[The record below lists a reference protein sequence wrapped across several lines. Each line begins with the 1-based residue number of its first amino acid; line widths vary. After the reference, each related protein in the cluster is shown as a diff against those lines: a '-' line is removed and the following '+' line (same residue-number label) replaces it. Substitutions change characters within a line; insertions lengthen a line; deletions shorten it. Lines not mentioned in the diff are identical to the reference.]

1 MTCFLRSLQV
11 SYTTACRLQV
21 FTILLF
27 LMTSAT
33 LFGDVYRIKK
43 GDNLLI
49 AVIGQPEYSQSVMVR
64 EDGRI
69 SYFGGDLQVA
79 GKTAEEVNQII
90 RDFLLKEN
98 LVNNPVI
105 MVSPISQENSVYV
118 GGAVTTPGR
127 YVISPETDIDLS
139 RAIALAGGMTENAD
153 VQQVQLIR
161 FNAAKKLSETITSE
175 DLTPEK
181 PSAFI
186 ETYNLSVDQ
195 RYRDIRVNTKDL
207 VYVMPL
213 SVIEVQGEVK
223 TPGKLFIRDKISIAN
238 ALARAGGFTEEADLT
253 ALVKVAKDSSLT
265 ELSVTEQFWKP
276 TDKSGTE
283 ISLADGDVLFVPNA
297 FKVEPIYVTGYV
309 RTPGAQRVRG
319 PLTLQKAIALAGGL
333 EETANRKKFHIHR
346 QDGTTTEHIFEPGPD
361 TIILYP
367 GDILEIHKRFQLNWG
382 LISTISVTTIT
393 IFSFIINLT
402 AN

>member
-1 MTCFLRSLQV
+1 MICFLRSLQAGYIT
-11 SYTTACRLQV
+11 SRRLQAFTV
-21 FTILLF
+21 FLF
-27 LMTSAT
+27 FITSTT

-49 AVIGQPEYSQSVMVR
+49 AVIGQPEYSQSVIVR

-79 GKTAEEVNQII
+79 EKTTEEVNQII
-90 RDFLLKEN
+90 RNFLLKEE

-105 MVSPISQENSVYV
+105 MVSPILQENSVYV

-161 FNAAKKLSETITSE
+161 FNAAKELSETVTSK

-181 PSAFI
+181 PSALI
-186 ETYNLSVDQ
+186 ETYNLSIDQ
-195 RYRDIRVNTKDL
+195 QYRDIRVNTKDL

-223 TPGKLFIRDKISIAN
+223 VPGKLFIRDKISIAN

-276 TDKSGTE
+276 TDKNGTE
-283 ISLADGDVLFVPNA
+283 ISLSDGDVLFVPNA
-297 FKVEPIYVTGYV
+297 FKIEPIYVTGYV
-309 RTPGAQRVRG
+309 RIPGAQRVRG
-319 PLTLQKAIALAGGL
+319 PLTLQKAIALAGGF
-333 EETANRKKFHIHR
+333 EKEANREKFHIHR
-346 QDGTTTEHIFEPGPD
+346 QNGTTTEHLFKPGTD
-361 TIILYP
+361 TTLLYP
-367 GDILEIHKRFQLNWG
+367 GDILEVDRRFQINWG
-382 LISTISVTTIT
+382 LFSTIASTTIAIT
-393 IFSFIINLT
+393 YFVISLT
-402 AN
+402 GD